1 MTAIN
6 YDVLQPLEESL
17 TISGESV
24 TVKTFKA
31 GQVSYVLPRIR
42 KLFDAMSGS
51 DSSAQPVE
59 NEINWLKATVTGLFQ
74 QLELI
79 FGSEE
84 TFELMAMSIN
94 KPVDFVKDASIDEAR
109 ALFDAMFKVNFTYF
123 FKLALPQTMEKAISG
138 LANLE
143 HAEKVE
149 VLRKL
154 MK

>member
-1 MTAIN
+1 MTATT
-6 YDVLQPLEESL
+6 YDVLQPLEETL
-17 TISGESV
+17 TISGELV

-31 GQVSYVLPRIR
+31 GQVSFVLPRIR

-51 DSSAQPVE
+51 ASPSAEPE
-59 NEINWLKATVTGLFQ
+59 NEINWLKTAVVGMFN

-84 TFELMAMSIN
+84 TFELMALSIN
-94 KPVDFVKDASIDEAR
+94 KPAEFVKDASIEDAR
-109 ALFDAMFKVNFTYF
+109 DLFDAMFKVNFTYF
-123 FKLALPQTMEKAISG
+123 FKLALPQTMEKALSG

-149 VLRKL
+149 VLKKL